1 MPVPVIEGWE
11 PANSGGS
18 TVQSITLT
26 KPLGV
31 QVGDLLL
38 LIVGSDESNSGSWQ
52 DISGWNKIVNYNAS
66 SSDAALG
73 IYWRLADDSED
84 STIAVSQP
92 SGNNDE
98 MFGWYIRIS
107 GVDQTTPIHILGT
120 PAYSTSKPFTIN
132 QVTTTI
138 NDCLAF
144 YAVAHDGGDAG
155 AFTPTGAGW
164 SEVDEEYSGTGS
176 TDACGTWGTKP
187 MTGIKGD
194 TGSVSM
200 TYTGTAD
207 GSSYVQFVVAPS
219 TGAPPGPTPNAFN
232 KLAYVSEPPTPGAWN
247 KVAYDTEPPT
257 TGLWNKLK
265 YGD

>member
-11 PANSGGS
+11 AANSGGA

-26 KPLGV
+26 KPSGV

-38 LIVGSDESNSGSWQ
+38 LIVGSDNSNTGDWQ

-73 IYWRLADDSED
+73 IYWRIADGSEGA
-84 STIAVSQP
+84 TVAPSQP
-92 SGNNDE
+92 AGNLDE

-107 GVDQTTPIHILGT
+107 GVDQTTPIHVLGT

-132 QVTTTI
+132 QVTTTVD
-138 NDCLAF
+138 DCLVF

-155 AFTPTGAGW
+155 AFTPTGTSW

-176 TDACGTWGTKP
+176 TDACGTWGIKP
-187 MTGIKGD
+187 MIGTQGG
-194 TGSVSM
+194 TGSISM

-207 GSSYVQFVVAPS
+207 GSSYVQFAVAPS
-219 TGAPPGPTPNAFN
+219 TGEPPGPTPNAFN
-232 KLAYVSEPPTPGAWN
+232 ALEYDAEPPSAG
-247 KVAYDTEPPT
+247 
-257 TGLWNKLK
+257 WNKLK
-265 YGD
+265 YASEPPVPSSWNKLKYKP